1 MDKFILYKENVNVL
15 DNFIYSVGGFLLNIV
30 LGIITI
36 YCLYDLI
43 SLPFTPPENKKSNKK
58 EIFLS
63 ITKAIIGLIIV
74 SGLYITTNTKKVKNY
89 EQQFKEQTV
98 QLKDIKELIHVE
110 GDKLTID
117 PLTNKGKNYYYEKS
131 GLYGLYRNNE
141 KQLFRIDHDDIFEE
155 YKLVDKNN
163 NKIKISKEEYEEL
176 KKGHE

>member
-1 MDKFILYKENVNVL
+1 MDKFILYRENVDVL

-36 YCLYDLI
+36 YYLYDLI

-58 EIFLS
+58 EILLS

-74 SGLYITTNTKKVKNY
+74 SSLFIATNTDKVKNY
-89 EQQFKEQTV
+89 NHQFEEQTV
-98 QLKDIKELIHVE
+98 QLSDIKELIHIE

-131 GLYGLYRNNE
+131 RLYRNNK
-141 KQLFRIDHDDIFEE
+141 KQLFRIDHDDVFEE
-155 YKLVDKNN
+155 YQLVDKNN

-176 KKGHE
+176 KKGDK

>member
-58 EIFLS
+58 EILLS

-74 SGLYITTNTKKVKNY
+74 SSLFIATNTKKVKNY

-117 PLTNKGKNYYYEKS
+117 PLTNKSKNYYYSSDRYKD
-131 GLYGLYRNNE
+131 NE
-141 KQLFRIDHDDIFEE
+141 RQLFRIDHDDVFEE
-155 YKLVDKNN
+155 YQLVDKNN

-176 KKGHE
+176 RKGDK

>member
-1 MDKFILYKENVNVL
+1 MDKFILYKENINVL

-43 SLPFTPPENKKSNKK
+43 SLPFTPPENKKLNKK
-58 EIFLS
+58 EILLS

-74 SGLYITTNTKKVKNY
+74 SSLFITTNTEKIQNY
-89 EQQFKEQTV
+89 NHQFEEQTV

-110 GDKLTID
+110 ENKLTID

-131 GLYGLYRNNE
+131 RLYRNNK
-141 KQLFRIDHDDIFEE
+141 KQLFRIDHDDVFEE
-155 YKLVDKNN
+155 YQLVDKNN

-176 KKGHE
+176 RKGDK

>member
-1 MDKFILYKENVNVL
+1 MNNFILYKENVNVL

-63 ITKAIIGLIIV
+63 VTKAIIGLIIV
-74 SGLYITTNTKKVKNY
+74 SSLFIATNTDKVKNY

-110 GDKLTID
+110 GDKLTIY

-131 GLYGLYRNNE
+131 GLYRNNE
-141 KQLFRIDHDDIFEE
+141 KQLFRIDHDDVFEE
-155 YKLVDKNN
+155 YQLVDKHN

-176 KKGHE
+176 TKKGDK

>member
-58 EIFLS
+58 EILLS

-74 SGLYITTNTKKVKNY
+74 SSLFIATNTEKVKNY
-89 EQQFKEQTV
+89 NHQFEEQSVKLT
-98 QLKDIKELIHVE
+98 DIKELIHVE
-110 GDKLTID
+110 RNKLTID
-117 PLTNKGKNYYYEKS
+117 PLTNKDKNYYYSDSDSYKK
-131 GLYGLYRNNE
+131 NE
-141 KQLFRIDHDDIFEE
+141 RQLFRIDHDDVFEE
-155 YKLVDKNN
+155 YQLVDKNN
-163 NKIKISKEEYEEL
+163 NEIKITKEEYEEL
-176 KKGHE
+176 IKKGDK